1 MNFWK
6 RRGDEAA
13 TAQTMQLRDR
23 ERHPYAGLRS
33 FTPQRGGEL
42 RLYQAV
48 REAVPVVDAAVCK
61 LIRLSGGAL
70 VFCEDPET
78 EKRLRDF
85 LERVPAGRGQ
95 YGINAFLEQYLES
108 LLICGGAVGEMVP
121 AAGNRDLAALLCGRM
136 DRIELREGESPLD
149 FQIYGPDERGR
160 MAALPYQELLLFTP
174 LHPEAEHPYGV
185 SLLRG
190 LPFMADILMKIYNT
204 VGVNWERCGNMR
216 FAVTCRNGDGNA
228 AERGQL
234 LASEWSRAMQDTRSG
249 SVRDFVAVGD
259 VDIKVIGG
267 DAPIL
272 DSQVPVRQVL
282 EQIVAKTSI
291 PPFMLGLNWNST
303 ERMSAQQADMLT
315 TEITAIRR
323 TLTPGMEQ
331 INRFSKAELTADQ
344 VYTFSV
350 RLCDNEVDRDF
361 ERFGTENLDR
371 LGELFLG
378 KSGIFDHQW
387 SAKGQTARIYRT
399 EVVREP
405 GTVTA
410 AGDEYRWLKGWAYLM
425 RTEKNQELIT
435 EIEGGIKKEVSVGC
449 SMGRSVCSVCG
460 AENGACGH
468 VKGQMYGEKLCF
480 MELKDPKD
488 AYEWSFV
495 EVPAQPR
502 AGVVKRFGSEGTELR
517 MLRNQA
523 ELGQRYL
530 TGLRREVVRLAML
543 ADGHLDGKIFTKA
556 VGRLDEAELLELK
569 RAYEAQIAKKF
580 PVAPQLRQQAE
591 TKREDEAVFL
601 V

>member
-1 MNFWK
+1 
-6 RRGDEAA
+6 
-13 TAQTMQLRDR
+13 
-23 ERHPYAGLRS
+23 
-33 FTPQRGGEL
+33 
-42 RLYQAV
+42 
-48 REAVPVVDAAVCK
+48 
-61 LIRLSGGAL
+61 
-70 VFCEDPET
+70 
-78 EKRLRDF
+78 
-85 LERVPAGRGQ
+85 
-95 YGINAFLEQYLES
+95 
-108 LLICGGAVGEMVP
+108 
-121 AAGNRDLAALLCGRM
+121 
-136 DRIELREGESPLD
+136 
-149 FQIYGPDERGR
+149 
-160 MAALPYQELLLFTP
+160 
-174 LHPEAEHPYGV
+174 
-185 SLLRG
+185 
-190 LPFMADILMKIYNT
+190 
-204 VGVNWERCGNMR
+204 
-216 FAVTCRNGDGNA
+216 
-228 AERGQL
+228 
-234 LASEWSRAMQDTRSG
+234 
-249 SVRDFVAVGD
+249 
-259 VDIKVIGG
+259 
-267 DAPIL
+267 
-272 DSQVPVRQVL
+272 
-282 EQIVAKTSI
+282 
-291 PPFMLGLNWNST
+291 
-303 ERMSAQQADMLT
+303 MLT
-315 TEITAIRR
+315 KEE
-323 TLTPGMEQ
+323 LDQ

-361 ERFGTENLDR
+361 ERFGTEDLDR

-468 VKGQMYGEKLCF
+468 VKGQMYGDRLGYL
-480 MELKDPKD
+480 ELKEPKD

-495 EVPAQPR
+495 AVPAQR
-502 AGVVKRFGSEGTELR
+502 NAGVVKRFGPEDGQMQVLR
-517 MLRNQA
+517 KQA